1 MAQRS
6 FPAHPRSRFAN
17 PIPRPHCSSQARL
30 YHAPTL
36 SLNVR
41 ISNNEEAPALH
52 ISAARRTN
60 ARLQDPTDRLVRSNS
75 GGIGRRDAK
84 TRPDNQLR
92 ADRRLHAHRLPER
105 KTRPPRRPGQRRT
118 LPKIPGCAPAEDL
131 GLDCCNWLEG
141 TAFTRH
147 HLEMP
152 SMQRN

>member
-1 MAQRS
+1 MAQK
-6 FPAHPRSRFAN
+6 HPKSRFAS

-30 YHAPTL
+30 YNAPTL

-92 ADRRLHAHRLPER
+92 TDLPASRASVTRTR

-131 GLDCCNWLEG
+131 GLDCCNWLED